1 MRLYTVGDNFIHTI
15 KTAVRLRTGA
25 ELHTCTREPYLP
37 LTGDDVE
44 RPRTLLAEA
53 LS

>member
-1 MRLYTVGDNFIHTI
+1 MRLYTIGDNFIHTI

-37 LTGDDVE
+37 FTGDDVE
-44 RPRTLLAEA
+44 RPSTLLAEA